1 MKQTPNKSHSL
12 KFIIFIILMGMSTV
26 ALFSQDKEKEF
37 VSIGIVLDGKW
48 EGDDDAIRVLR
59 EQAAL
64 LLSEEYN
71 AVIPDSKILSGDW
84 SIGKI
89 KSSMEQLLD
98 DPEIDIVIG
107 IGEHVSRI
115 LPGLDKIDKPVITTI
130 TMVPDSQKMTSLDN
144 SLYQYVNKILIFP
157 SFGEQISSF
166 KSLVNFHKAV
176 VLLGELSFYN
186 SNNQFDEKLLND
198 MTVEGVE
205 LSFISAGSDP
215 DKVLEKIPADAQAI
229 IIEPLRFLSIEQV
242 HILTEKLKQSNLPV
256 FTVFDE
262 KYVHGNVLAGII
274 SDDFMPRLGRRIAIN
289 IQRILS
295 GEKPSE
301 ISMTF
306 PFKAELVINMQ
317 TAKRL
322 KVYPTWNVMANA
334 RTINDATTQPA
345 RKLTLSD
352 VTKEALEVNLDLLAQ
367 KKNVEAGFEDVS
379 IARSYLL
386 PQVNTSITGLW
397 VDENKAES
405 SFGMQP
411 ERSIFTNLTL
421 NQIIYDE
428 KTWAN
433 LSVNESRQIIREYE
447 LEQEKLDIIL
457 ESAVGYLNVLRA
469 KSFEKIQTENLNR
482 TKANLEIANYRYSV
496 GSGRLSETY
505 RWESEL
511 ATNKKSVIESN
522 SNRNL
527 AEINLNKILNR
538 PLEEQYTV
546 DESDLVE
553 VMDEITGENISK
565 YFANKWYFKT
575 LRDFIVEEGLAQSPE
590 IKIIN
595 EAITIQE
602 RVKTSSG
609 NSLFLPTI
617 ALQGELNNNF
627 YKGGAGSEGMN
638 LSIPGSVVVPEQK
651 DFYWTVALNL
661 SFDLFDGGAKFAELE
676 KSEIEL
682 SKLQIEKESLEN
694 IIEQN
699 IRGSL
704 HQSGS
709 SYAGIEEANKSSE
722 AANKNLELVVEA
734 YSTGAASIVDL
745 IDAQNS
751 ALVAN
756 QLAVDAVY
764 DFLIDLLRVE
774 RSMGKFYYSLDETE
788 RQSFLERL
796 EVYIHN
802 NLEY

>member
-1 MKQTPNKSHSL
+1 MKQLTKNLSL
-12 KFIIFIILMGMSTV
+12 KFIIFIILMGMSTL
-26 ALFSQDKEKEF
+26 AIFSQDNGKKS

-48 EGDDDAIRVLR
+48 EGDNEAIRVLR
-59 EQAAL
+59 EQAKV

-71 AVIPDSKILSGDW
+71 VVIPDSKILSGEWTID
-84 SIGKI
+84 KI
-89 KSSMEQLLD
+89 KSSMKQLLD
-98 DPEIDIVIG
+98 DPETDIVIG
-107 IGEHVSRI
+107 LGEHVSRI
-115 LPGLDKIDKPVITTI
+115 LPGLDKINKPVITTI
-130 TMVPDSQKMTSLDN
+130 TMVPDSQKISALDKSLDN
-144 SLYQYVNKILIFP
+144 NVNKILILP
-157 SFGEQISSF
+157 SLEEQISSF
-166 KSLVNFHKAV
+166 KSLVNFNKAV

-186 SNNQFDEKLLND
+186 SNNQFEENLLKGIEVSD
-198 MTVEGVE
+198 VE
-205 LSFISAGSDP
+205 LSFIPAGSDP
-215 DKVLEKIPADAQAI
+215 DKVLKKIPVDAQAVI
-229 IIEPLRFLSIEQV
+229 VEPLRFLSIDQV
-242 HILTEKLKQSNLPV
+242 NSLTEKLMQSNLPV

-262 KYVHGNVLAGII
+262 KYVYGNVLAGIV
-274 SDDFMPRLGRRIAIN
+274 SEDFMPRLGRRIAIN
-289 IQRILS
+289 IQRILA

-306 PFKAELVINMQ
+306 PLEAELVINME

-322 KVYPTWNVMANA
+322 KVFPSWNVMANA
-334 RTINDATTQPA
+334 RIINDASTHPPM
-345 RKLTLSD
+345 KLTLSE

-367 KKNVEAGFEDVS
+367 KKNVEAGLEDVS

-386 PQVNTSITGLW
+386 PQVSTSITGLW
-397 VDENKAES
+397 VDENKAET

-411 ERSIFTNLTL
+411 ERSIFANLTL

-447 LEQEKLDIIL
+447 LEQEKLDITL
-457 ESAVGYLNVLRA
+457 ESAVAYLNVLRA

-482 TKANLEIANYRYSV
+482 TKANLELANYRYSV

-511 ATNKKSVIESN
+511 ATNRKSVIESN

-538 PLEEQYTV
+538 PLEEHYSV
-546 DESDLVE
+546 DESDLVQ
-553 VMDEITGENISK
+553 VMDEITGESLSK
-565 YFANKWYFKT
+565 YYGNKWYFKT
-575 LRDFIVEEGLAQSPE
+575 LRDFIVEEGMAQSPE

-602 RVKTSSG
+602 RVKTSSN
-609 NSLFLPTI
+609 NSLFLPKI

-627 YKGGAGSEGMN
+627 YKGGEGSEGMN
-638 LSIPGSVVVPEQK
+638 LSLPGNVAFTEQK
-651 DFYWTVALNL
+651 DFYWTVGLNL
-661 SFDLFDGGAKFAELE
+661 SFDLYDGGAKFAELE

-682 SKLQIEKESLEN
+682 SKLFIEKESLEN

-699 IRGSL
+699 IRASL

-722 AANKNLELVVEA
+722 AANKNLELVVDA

-774 RSMGKFYYSLDETE
+774 RSMGKFYYSLNDSE

-796 EVYIHN
+796 EIYIQN